1 MGGSEYMYEEVPQEL
16 KQVNHWCFFKLV
28 PDEKRKKMKKVPFN
42 PHSGGYGASN
52 DEQTWSDFETA
63 VAANEKYNGNGIGFY
78 FKEPYVGID
87 LDDIAGELERYK
99 NNDYEKN
106 MVFEFIETF
115 KSYSEISISGTGLH
129 IIVKGK
135 IPGDRRRKDNVEIYS
150 SGRFFTVSGN
160 KIGKYDGIN
169 EATDLNMERIYKKY
183 LENNV
188 IQFQRDGEFFS
199 TIDLS
204 ESEIISSVTKSRS
217 GYKFMNFMNG
227 GWEKE
232 SAYSS
237 QSEADLAFAN
247 MLAFWCGRDYTKM
260 DSLFRQSSLMRD
272 KWDEKRGNATYGE
285 ATLNRAIHDTT
296 DIYTPKREPL
306 KYDLTFLENN
316 KTKKEHPPRS
326 WDDTGNAERFV
337 DHFGD
342 IVRYSFID
350 KKWYFYNGSYWEV
363 DQRGNI
369 RNLIDVMVDD
379 MAKEKISAFGDLTIE
394 DVEKE
399 FRKHIKRSRSNSGK
413 NAMQDEMKHRV
424 SVMPEEFDRERMLL
438 NTKNGYLDLTSGIL
452 HEHDMNKMFSRETN
466 AEYTDNTDA
475 PEWHQFLKEIFD
487 GDKELMRYIQK
498 SVGYSLT
505 SSTKEQV
512 MFILH
517 GGGRNG
523 KSIFLETIS
532 DLLGTY
538 ANTIQATTIMVKQQ
552 VGINSDIARLKG
564 ARLVTSSEPNEGF
577 RFDEGLI
584 KQLTGGDK
592 VTARK
597 LYGEEFEFNPEFK
610 LWLATNHKPI
620 IRGTD
625 DGIWRRLIVI
635 PFNVQIPEH
644 KVDKDLKYKLQR
656 EASGILNWALEGC
669 LMWQREGLVKPS
681 SIQESVGEY
690 REEMDVIE
698 AFIDDCLV
706 KGEDFEIQSSRV
718 YKIYKQ
724 WAIDNTQYLMSST
737 KFGKEFGNKFEKR
750 RLSKGNFYKG
760 VRPKIDLSFFNEKY

>member
-1 MGGSEYMYEEVPQEL
+1 MYKEVPQEL
-16 KQVNHWCFFKLV
+16 KEANHWCFFKLV
-28 PDEKRKKMKKVPFN
+28 PDEKRGKMKKVPFN
-42 PHSGGYGASN
+42 PHTGGYGASN
-52 DEQTWSDFETA
+52 NEATWSDFQTA

-99 NNDYEKN
+99 NGDYETN

-135 IPGDRRRKDNVEIYS
+135 IPGDRRRKDNVEVYS

-160 KIGKYDGIN
+160 KIGKYDGIA
-169 EATDLNMERIYKKY
+169 EASKTNMERIYKKY

-188 IQFQRDGEFFS
+188 IQFSRGGEQFS

-204 ESEIISSVTKSRS
+204 ESEIIASVMKSRS
-217 GYKFMNFMNG
+217 RERFMSFMNG
-227 GWEKE
+227 GWEKDT
-232 SAYSS
+232 SYSS
-237 QSEADLAFAN
+237 QSEADLSFAN
-247 MLAFWCGRDYTKM
+247 MLAFWCGRDFSKM

-272 KWDEKRGNATYGE
+272 KWDEKRGGATYGE
-285 ATLNRAIHDTT
+285 ATLNRAIHDTVE
-296 DIYTPKREPL
+296 IYTPKREPL
-306 KYDLTFLENN
+306 KYDLAFLET
-316 KTKKEHPPRS
+316 KKQKKEHPPRS
-326 WDDTGNAERFV
+326 WDDTGNASRFM

-342 IVRYSFID
+342 LVRYSFID
-350 KKWYFYNGSYWEV
+350 KKWYFYNGSFWEV
-363 DQRGNI
+363 DFRGNV
-369 RNLIDVMVDD
+369 RNLIDLMVED
-379 MAKEKISAFGDLTIE
+379 MAKEPIAAFGELTQE
-394 DVEKE
+394 EAEKE

-413 NAMQDEMKHRV
+413 KAIQDELKHRV
-424 SVMPEEFDRERMLL
+424 PVMPEEFDRERMML
-438 NTKNGYLDLTSGIL
+438 NTKNGYLDLTSGVL
-452 HEHDMNKMFSRETN
+452 HEHDMSKMFSRETN
-466 AEYTDNTDA
+466 AEFTDNTDA
-475 PEWHQFLKEIFD
+475 PEWHQFLTEIFD
-487 GDKELMRYIQK
+487 GDKELMNYIQK
-498 SVGYSLT
+498 AVGYSLT

-523 KSIFLETIS
+523 KSLFLETIS

-538 ANTIQATTIMVKQQ
+538 ANTMQATSIMVKQNT
-552 VGINSDIARLKG
+552 GINSDIARLKG

-625 DGIWRRLIVI
+625 DGIWRRMIVI

-656 EASGILNWALEGC
+656 EASGILNWAVDGC
-669 LMWQREGLVKPS
+669 LKWQREGLETPG
-681 SIQESVGEY
+681 SIKESVKVY
-690 REEMDVIE
+690 RSEMDVIE
-698 AFIDDCLV
+698 AFVEDCLV
-706 KGEDFEIQSSRV
+706 KDPDRTIPASQV

-724 WAIDNTQYLMSST
+724 WANDNTQYLMSST
-737 KFGKEFGNKFEKR
+737 KFGREFGNKYEKKR
-750 RLSKGNFYKG
+750 TKTGNMYFGVGTKYDMQFLANSK
-760 VRPKIDLSFFNEKY
+760 

>member
-227 GWEKE
+227 GWEKD

-452 HEHDMNKMFSRETN
+452 HEHDMKKMFSRETN
-466 AEYTDNTDA
+466 TEYTDNTDA